1 MKFYELKNKKILI
14 LGKGLEGQATY
25 QVLKK
30 FFPNQTI
37 KIIDQKDDPHYLEKV
52 SEFDV
57 VIKSPGIPNHLLTT
71 KYTTPT
77 NLFFS
82 NIKNKIIGVTGS
94 KGKSTTATLIFQI
107 LKCSGYQTELIGNIG
122 KPAIEVFLNKIKPET
137 IYVIE
142 LSSYQLSDIRFSPW
156 ISVIT
161 ALFKEHLDYH
171 LTLKN
176 YYQSKKNILRFA
188 NSKNYFIYNPHYR
201 LLKQWASEFAGKA
214 IPSIKKIP
222 FKINNPKIIGRHIY
236 ENIKLAYVVAKIL
249 KITDEK
255 IKEAIERFIPLP
267 HRLEY
272 IGTFKNISFYDDAI
286 ATTPQATI
294 AAIKALKNIGCLIL
308 GGLDRGYNFWPLI
321 KLVNKKMIPVL
332 IFFPESGKK
341 MKEYLY
347 QIKNKNYSPKILE
360 TKKMGDAVKFA
371 YQYTPQ
377 NTICLLSTASPS
389 YSLWRNFEEKGN
401 LFKKFVLFYAGQK

>member
-1 MKFYELKNKKILI
+1 MKFNELKNKKIVI

-25 QVLKK
+25 KVLKN
-30 FFPNQTI
+30 FYPNQTI
-37 KIIDQKDDPHYLEKV
+37 KIIDQKDDPDYLEKIYG
-52 SEFDV
+52 FDV
-57 VIKSPGIPNHLLTT
+57 VIKSPGIPNHLLNT

-82 NIKNKIIGVTGS
+82 NVKNKVIGITGS

-107 LKCSGYQTELIGNIG
+107 LKHSGYQTELIGNIG

-142 LSSYQLSDIRFSPW
+142 LSSYQLSDIQFSPW
-156 ISVIT
+156 IAVIT

-171 LTLKN
+171 RTLKN
-176 YYQSKKNILRFA
+176 YYQSKKNIIRFA
-188 NSKNYFIYNPHYR
+188 HSKNYFIYNPRYR
-201 LLKQWASEFAGKA
+201 LLKQWANEFTGKA
-214 IPSIKKIP
+214 IPSIKKLP
-222 FKINNPKIIGRHIY
+222 FKINNPKIIGGHIY
-236 ENIKLAYVVAKIL
+236 ENIKLAYVVAKIF
-249 KITDEK
+249 KITDNK
-255 IKEAIERFIPLP
+255 IKEAIEKFTPLP

-272 IGTFKNISFYDDAI
+272 LGTFKNISFYDDAI

-341 MKEYLY
+341 MKDYLY
-347 QIKNKNYSPKILE
+347 QIKDKNYSPKIFE
-360 TKKMGDAVKFA
+360 TKKMDEAVKFA

-401 LFKKFVLFYAGQK
+401 LFKKFVLFYAGTK

>member
-255 IKEAIERFIPLP
+255 IKEATERFIPLP